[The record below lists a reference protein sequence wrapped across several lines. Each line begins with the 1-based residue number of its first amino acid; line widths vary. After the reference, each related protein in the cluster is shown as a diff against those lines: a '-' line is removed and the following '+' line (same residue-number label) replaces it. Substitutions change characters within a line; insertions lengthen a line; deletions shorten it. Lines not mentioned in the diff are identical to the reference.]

1 MLSPYLLLE
10 RDEYSFEFFT
20 DHGLRYVIYFV
31 DYSAQFADYPVLIGR
46 VFMFNIEV
54 VDGDPTT
61 SPGDERIALTVQSVF
76 RAFFL
81 RETNVIVYVCDSLDN
96 RHLAR
101 RRKFESWFSRYNDG
115 TLMKVDNVAVI
126 DGTEIHNSIILHMRN
141 ESREHILLA
150 YEDLNRSVE
159 K

>member
-1 MLSPYLLLE
+1 
-10 RDEYSFEFFT
+10 
-20 DHGLRYVIYFV
+20 
-31 DYSAQFADYPVLIGR
+31 
-46 VFMFNIEV
+46 MFNIEV
-54 VDGDPTT
+54 VDGDPAV
-61 SPGDERIALTVQSVF
+61 SPGDERIALTVLSVF

-101 RRKFESWFSRYNDG
+101 RRKFEGWFSRHNDG

-126 DGTEIHNSIILHMRN
+126 DGTEIHNSIILHRRN